1 MDWWWVGAE
10 QAVSLTEAIKAVT
23 VYAAEQIGMQ
33 DRLGALAA
41 GKEVDLTILDG
52 DLYKADPENMKDIKI
67 SQTWVGGKKCTKR
80 E

>member
-23 VYAAEQIGMQ
+23 VYAAGQIGMQ